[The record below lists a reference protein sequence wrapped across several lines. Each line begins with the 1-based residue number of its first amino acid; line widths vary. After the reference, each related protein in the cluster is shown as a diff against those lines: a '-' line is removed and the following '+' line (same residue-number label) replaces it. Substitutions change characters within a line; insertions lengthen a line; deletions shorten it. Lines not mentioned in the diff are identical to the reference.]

1 MFTWS
6 GGEGVVYAKLLELF
20 LSLLTGTLVHVQV
33 RNVGEFLTNVT
44 EPSS

>member
-20 LSLLTGTLVHVQV
+20 LSLLTGTLVHVY
-33 RNVGEFLTNVT
+33 TNVT
-44 EPSS
+44 EPSSS